1 MFYVYA
7 YFEPGGKV
15 PFYIGKGVR
24 HRSRVHLSRSHNS
37 AVARKIAALRGN
49 GFEPE
54 VRLLYF
60 GTDEQCKLEEIRLI
74 RLFGRRDLA
83 AGPLLNCTD
92 GGDGTTK
99 RVRYKRE
106 LELLR
111 AAARRQWNNEST
123 RAKKIAGIIGSW
135 RNPTTRENRLLGA
148 IKGGA
153 TLRDRILA
161 NPAERRRLS
170 EQMKRAW
177 RRPAFRQR
185 ATAAAQTRFA
195 TAQARAEMSAKIRK
209 KHELDA
215 GYRQR
220 ISAGVKERLK
230 EPAVRERLL
239 EACRDPVRRAKI
251 SASRK
256 GRNNM
261 SEALLE
267 RVSRAKSKLAKD
279 ICMIRKL
286 HFRGLSIQTLARP
299 YGVSFS
305 TMSRAIRGIRRA
317 YKDGAPNF
325 ADVQEA
331 ISRNRERAARKRR
344 RLKDGDVA
352 ELFRMRAAGVPLRR
366 IAVKFQVTHHTVM
379 NILSGQIYRGSGGF
393 PPSGKSV

>member
-1 MFYVYA
+1 
-7 YFEPGGKV
+7 
-15 PFYIGKGVR
+15 
-24 HRSRVHLSRSHNS
+24 
-37 AVARKIAALRGN
+37 
-49 GFEPE
+49 
-54 VRLLYF
+54 
-60 GTDEQCKLEEIRLI
+60 
-74 RLFGRRDLA
+74 
-83 AGPLLNCTD
+83 
-92 GGDGTTK
+92 
-99 RVRYKRE
+99 
-106 LELLR
+106 
-111 AAARRQWNNEST
+111 
-123 RAKKIAGIIGSW
+123 
-135 RNPTTRENRLLGA
+135 
-148 IKGGA
+148 
-153 TLRDRILA
+153 
-161 NPAERRRLS
+161 
-170 EQMKRAW
+170 
-177 RRPAFRQR
+177 
-185 ATAAAQTRFA
+185 
-195 TAQARAEMSAKIRK
+195 MSAKIRK

-286 HFRGLSIQTLARP
+286 HFRGLSMQTLARE
-299 YGVSFS
+299 YGVSS
-305 TMSRAIRGIRRA
+305 ATMSRAIRGIRQA
-317 YKDGAPNF
+317 YKDGAPSL

-331 ISRNRERAARKRR
+331 ITGNRELGARKRR

-366 IAVKFQVTHHTVM
+366 IAVKFQVTHRTVM
-379 NILSGQIYRGSGGF
+379 NILSGQIYRGSGRL

>member
-111 AAARRQWNNEST
+111 AAANESA
-123 RAKKIAGIIGSW
+123 RAKKIAGIIESW

-286 HFRGLSIQTLARP
+286 HFQGLSIQTLARE

-331 ISRNRERAARKRR
+331 ISRNRERGARKRR

-352 ELFRMRAAGVPLRR
+352 ELFRMRAARVPLRR
-366 IAVKFQVTHHTVM
+366 IAVKFQVTHRTVM
-379 NILSGQIYRGSGGF
+379 NILSGQIYRGSGGL

>member
-1 MFYVYA
+1 
-7 YFEPGGKV
+7 
-15 PFYIGKGVR
+15 
-24 HRSRVHLSRSHNS
+24 
-37 AVARKIAALRGN
+37 
-49 GFEPE
+49 
-54 VRLLYF
+54 
-60 GTDEQCKLEEIRLI
+60 
-74 RLFGRRDLA
+74 
-83 AGPLLNCTD
+83 
-92 GGDGTTK
+92 
-99 RVRYKRE
+99 
-106 LELLR
+106 
-111 AAARRQWNNEST
+111 
-123 RAKKIAGIIGSW
+123 
-135 RNPTTRENRLLGA
+135 
-148 IKGGA
+148 
-153 TLRDRILA
+153 
-161 NPAERRRLS
+161 
-170 EQMKRAW
+170 
-177 RRPAFRQR
+177 
-185 ATAAAQTRFA
+185 
-195 TAQARAEMSAKIRK
+195 MSAKIRK

-366 IAVKFQVTHHTVM
+366 IAVKFQVTHHGHEHSIGA
-379 NILSGQIYRGSGGF
+379 NISRQRGVPSKRKISLIQRFAFLGQFYKGGSLLGQADYADF
-393 PPSGKSV
+393 PALLADLWVRILVRPL